1 MSANGG
7 ASRRAVLLGMGA
19 VGAAGVLAACGG
31 DESPTS
37 SAAPRSTPSGG
48 GATTSAPADEPAQ
61 PGAPDGIPAASVPVG
76 GGVIDANR
84 RVVVTQPVA
93 GQFRAFDATCTHEFC
108 MVTSV
113 EAGLITCSCHFSQ
126 FRIEDGS
133 VARGPAREPLPARNV
148 TVTDGVVVIR

>member
-1 MSANGG
+1 MSVTGG

-31 DESPTS
+31 DESPNPP
-37 SAAPRSTPSGG
+37 AAPGNTSGGG
-48 GATTSAPADEPAQ
+48 GATTSGSAGGPAQ
-61 PGAPDGIPAASVPVG
+61 PGAPDGIPVANVPVG
-76 GGVIDANR
+76 GGVIDPER

-93 GQFRAFDATCTHEFC
+93 GEFRAFDATCTHKYC

-113 EAGLITCSCHFSQ
+113 DGGLINCSCHFSQ

-148 TVTDGVVVIR
+148 TVTDGVIVIS